1 MKYDCKLLSLL
12 LICLPL
18 LLCAQL
24 PATKASNKNYH
35 NPVLPGLYAD
45 PDIIYSL
52 KNHQFYLYPTSDGF
66 TNWTGTYFKTFSS
79 ADLVNWKD
87 EGVILDLPK
96 NVSWGKIRAWAPTII
111 ERKIDGVYKYFFYFC
126 AEQKIGVAVS
136 DNPAGPFAD
145 MGKPLIDKR
154 PEGITKGGQTI
165 DPDVFRDPQTG
176 KYYLY
181 WGNGYMAGAELNDD
195 MISLKPETIKELT
208 PDKTFRE
215 GTHVF
220 YRNGRYYF
228 MWSQN
233 DTRDPN
239 YCVRYGIADG
249 PLGKI
254 NIPANNLVVF
264 KDSTEGIYG
273 TGHNSTIQ
281 IPGKDE
287 WYLVYHR
294 FNYPNGINMGREAG
308 YNREVCIDKMEFNA
322 DGTIQQVKP
331 THRGIQPVKVTSTVA
346 LNILTLGDSNG
357 SFPISWPKQLEWA
370 LPGADVFNISKSGRT
385 IGFVNNGDSTLNS
398 LMMIDENL
406 KKAAD
411 HTRDQPY
418 DYIVMD
424 LGTND
429 GKAVFASRQNEVPG
443 NLELLIKKIK
453 GCPYT
458 TINKATIIIIA
469 PTPYGSK
476 AEATEKYA
484 GGNKRVEAMSKA
496 FEKIAKRNG
505 CLFVNGY
512 KTPGL
517 NIETMTA
524 DGLHLDNTASR
535 KLIEPVVQLMLK
547 NKK

>member
-1 MKYDCKLLSLL
+1 MTIKTVFHFLL
-12 LICLPL
+12 LGCLPVML
-18 LLCAQL
+18 KAQQ
-24 PATKASNKNYH
+24 TKAPNKNYH
-35 NPVLPGLYAD
+35 NPVLKGLYAD
-45 PDIIYSL
+45 PDIIFSI
-52 KNHQFYLYPTSDGF
+52 KTGKFYLYPTSDGF
-66 TNWTGTYFKTFSS
+66 TNWTGTYFKAFSS
-79 ADLVNWKD
+79 PDLVNWKE

-96 NVSWGKIRAWAPTII
+96 EVSWAKVRAWAPCII
-111 ERKIDGVYKYFFYFC
+111 ERKINGTYKYFFYFC
-126 AEQKIGVAVS
+126 GEQKIGVAVS
-136 DNPAGPFAD
+136 DSPTGPFVD
-145 MGKPLIDKR
+145 TGKPLIDKR

-165 DPDVFRDPQTG
+165 DPDVFQDPQTG

-195 MISLKPETIKELT
+195 MVSLKMETLKELT

-220 YRNGRYYF
+220 FRNGQYYF

-239 YCVRYGIADG
+239 YCVRYGTASG
-249 PLGKI
+249 PLEKI

-264 KDSTEGIYG
+264 KDSIAGIYG

-281 IPGKDE
+281 VPGRDE

-322 DGTIQQVKP
+322 DGTIKQVQP
-331 THRGIQPVKVTSTVA
+331 THTGIKPVKVNVATVA
-346 LNILTLGDSNG
+346 LNIFTLGDSNG
-357 SFPISWPKQLEWA
+357 SFPYSWPKQLEWA
-370 LPGADVFNISKSGRT
+370 LPGADVFNLSKSGRT

-406 KKAAD
+406 KKAAE
-411 HTRDQPY
+411 HTGGRPY
-418 DYIVMD
+418 DFIVLD

-429 GKAVFASRQNEVPG
+429 GKAVFANRQQEVHA
-443 NLELLIKKIK
+443 NLELLIRKIK
-453 GCPYT
+453 GCSYPA
-458 TINKATIIIIA
+458 INKASIIIIA

-484 GGNKRVEAMSKA
+484 GGNNRVAAMSKA
-496 FEKIAKRNG
+496 FEQIAKRNG
-505 CLFVNGY
+505 CLFVNGF

-517 NIETMTA
+517 DIESMTA

-535 KLIEPVVQLMLK
+535 KLIEPVVQLMI
-547 NKK
+547 KKRK